1 MTSRFV
7 PCSLFFNALEGN
19 KVAMGATA
27 VTAIADYARSLLRR
41 NGGAFYLPAGGILI
55 VAAVAAVGGTIWQ
68 LRADAIEE
76 AQRDTANLA
85 IILAEQAERSVQA
98 IDFVVRELQDDIQRM
113 AFDSPE
119 TFEAALADEGI
130 HRRLAA
136 RLTRLPQADA
146 LALISARGTS
156 VNSSRSWPAPA
167 ADFSDRDYVQHFS
180 AADDPHAFVSAPV
193 KSRVTGRWTIYLAR
207 AINSPEGK
215 LLGVILAGVEL
226 RYFEQIFRAI
236 DLPRHE
242 TFSLLRRDGI
252 MLVRVPD
259 RVGRV
264 GFAINPASPWH
275 EIVAKGS
282 GTYLSPGVVEG
293 KPRMITVQPLRD
305 YPLVIN
311 VGVNEDA
318 VLAVWRNQ
326 AFFIAAAASLLLV
339 FAAFLARMVRRQLRR
354 LRESEASLT
363 RQNEDLIRLSDELSV
378 SERHLAEKS
387 RVLGTTLATMDQ
399 GLMIID
405 PAGTIVLSNKRAA
418 KLLELP
424 EALLAARPT
433 LHELLDY
440 QWRTNL
446 CGRDEGSFEEF
457 AGPRLVLDRQN
468 FQELRWPNGRV
479 VEIRSIPRDGG
490 GAVRTYTDIT
500 ERKRVE
506 ERARFFANHDDLTR
520 LVNRSMF
527 RKRLEETIALASSD
541 RRGLA
546 VFYLDLDRF
555 KQVNDT
561 RGHEVGDRVLVE
573 CAKRMRSAVRSIDV
587 IARIGGDEF
596 AIILPFLQES
606 EPAEHLAKRLV
617 ALMAEPF
624 VIDDESLTIGAS
636 IGVALFPQH
645 GSTIDALLR
654 HADQALYEAKRSGR
668 NTFCIAGLVAAE
680 HAVTALRAS

>member
-1 MTSRFV
+1 
-7 PCSLFFNALEGN
+7 
-19 KVAMGATA
+19 
-27 VTAIADYARSLLRR
+27 
-41 NGGAFYLPAGGILI
+41 
-55 VAAVAAVGGTIWQ
+55 
-68 LRADAIEE
+68 
-76 AQRDTANLA
+76 
-85 IILAEQAERSVQA
+85 
-98 IDFVVRELQDDIQRM
+98 
-113 AFDSPE
+113 
-119 TFEAALADEGI
+119 
-130 HRRLAA
+130 
-136 RLTRLPQADA
+136 
-146 LALISARGTS
+146 
-156 VNSSRSWPAPA
+156 
-167 ADFSDRDYVQHFS
+167 
-180 AADDPHAFVSAPV
+180 
-193 KSRVTGRWTIYLAR
+193 
-207 AINSPEGK
+207 
-215 LLGVILAGVEL
+215 
-226 RYFEQIFRAI
+226 
-236 DLPRHE
+236 
-242 TFSLLRRDGI
+242 
-252 MLVRVPD
+252 
-259 RVGRV
+259 
-264 GFAINPASPWH
+264 
-275 EIVAKGS
+275 
-282 GTYLSPGVVEG
+282 
-293 KPRMITVQPLRD
+293 
-305 YPLVIN
+305 
-311 VGVNEDA
+311 
-318 VLAVWRNQ
+318 
-326 AFFIAAAASLLLV
+326 
-339 FAAFLARMVRRQLRR
+339 
-354 LRESEASLT
+354 
-363 RQNEDLIRLSDELSV
+363 
-378 SERHLAEKS
+378 
-387 RVLGTTLATMDQ
+387 
-399 GLMIID
+399 MIID
-405 PAGTIVLSNKRAA
+405 PVGTIVLSNKRAA

-596 AIILPFLQES
+596 AIILPFLQEP
-606 EPAEHLAKRLV
+606 EPAELLAKRLV

-624 VIDDESLTIGAS
+624 VIDDEGLTIGAS

-654 HADQALYEAKRSGR
+654 HADQALYQAKRSGR
-668 NTFCIAGLVAAE
+668 NTFCIGALVAAE
-680 HAVTALRAS
+680 HAVTPMRAS